1 MRRWWIP
8 IVLYGCAGNGLVE
21 SWEKRAENEPV
32 SVLREIG
39 DSLSSPSFRKRIS
52 LDPTS
57 NRAVDLAV
65 GISLSLDYHK
75 MPLDSLVV
83 SAQGLKGVILFLY
96 DLGKFDKNW
105 TKSIFAYKR
114 ILKSA
119 LEKMKNMEDLDSL
132 EYITKALQP
141 AIMAGA
147 YREDYER
154 LIDLYRERSVSDGTV
169 RWGMDEED
177 VLRIFGEPER
187 VDTVYSVS
195 SGSFGKIMLWK
206 DKGILVIDGKVQE
219 VFER

>member
-1 MRRWWIP
+1 MRVWWIP
-8 IVLYGCAGNGLVE
+8 FVIYGCSGKGLVE
-21 SWEKRAENEPV
+21 IWEKRAENEPV

-39 DSLSSPSFRKRIS
+39 DSLSSPSFRKRIF
-52 LDPTS
+52 LDPTY
-57 NRAVDLAV
+57 NRVVDLAV

-96 DLGKFDKNW
+96 DLGKFDENW
-105 TKSIFAYKR
+105 TKSIFTYKR

-119 LEKMKNMEDLDSL
+119 LEKMKNMENLDSL

-147 YREDYER
+147 YREDYEG

-177 VLRIFGEPER
+177 VLRIFGEPES

-219 VFER
+219 IFER

>member
-1 MRRWWIP
+1 MRVWWIP
-8 IVLYGCAGNGLVE
+8 FVIYGCSGKGLVE
-21 SWEKRAENEPV
+21 IWEKRAENEPV

-39 DSLSSPSFRKRIS
+39 DSLSSPSFRKRIF
-52 LDPTS
+52 LDPTY
-57 NRAVDLAV
+57 NRVVDLAV

-96 DLGKFDKNW
+96 DLGKFDENW
-105 TKSIFAYKR
+105 TKSIFTYKR

-119 LEKMKNMEDLDSL
+119 LEKMKNMDNLDSL

-147 YREDYER
+147 YREDYEG

-219 VFER
+219 IFER